1 MVFKGDTAM
10 SARKQESADTS
21 HHYTAKLWRQTLAAL
36 RGRERL
42 AVIRSERL
50 TQRIAGIISAPDG
63 DPAGKARAIEL
74 GMAYLEMDDAAKLQF
89 FRTLAKEFDADPAA
103 VEAAGR
109 RLTAATEPE
118 ERVAAEL
125 ELRQALLPPRVEL
138 FRQLN
143 LLPDGFRFLINMR
156 ADLLPHT
163 RGDASLRKLDED
175 LKTLLASW
183 FDVGLL
189 NLVEITWDSPASL
202 LEKLMEY
209 EAVHEIR
216 SWDDMKHRLYSD
228 RRCFGFFHSK
238 LPNTPLIFVEVAL
251 VNGMAGNIQKLLD
264 PSALPLRPE
273 DADTAIFY
281 SISNTQKGLSGIR
294 LGNFL
299 IKTVVE
305 KLGGELNS
313 LKNFATLSPAPGF
326 MNWLADPAQSQTLTG
341 ILSEKECTS
350 LMDLANNN
358 RAHEGLLALLRTRW
372 HEDRKLARALKEPL
386 MKLCAEYIIRT
397 KRNGHALDPVT
408 HFHMTNGARLERINW
423 LADTSPNGMR
433 QSAGIML
440 NYKYDPASIA
450 ANHAKYATRGYIG
463 TSREARQWLA

>member
-1 MVFKGDTAM
+1 MSAAKNGYGDTA
-10 SARKQESADTS
+10 
-21 HHYTAKLWRQTLAAL
+21 HHYTVKLWRQTLATL

-42 AVIRSERL
+42 AEIRGERL

-63 DPAGKARAIEL
+63 DPSGKARAIEL
-74 GMAYLEMDDAAKLQF
+74 GMDYLEMDDAAKLLF
-89 FRTLAKEFDADPAA
+89 FRTLAAEFDADREA

-109 RLTAATEPE
+109 RLAAAAEPE
-118 ERVAAEL
+118 ERVSAEL
-125 ELRQALLPPRVEL
+125 ELRAALQPPRVEL

-163 RGDASLRKLDED
+163 RTDAALRKLDED
-175 LKTLLASW
+175 LKALLASW

-216 SWDDMKHRLYSD
+216 SWQDMKHRLYSD

-238 LPNTPLIFVEVAL
+238 LLNTPLIFVEVAL

-305 KLGGELNS
+305 KLSGELNN
-313 LKNFATLSPAPGF
+313 LKHFATLSPAPGF
-326 MNWLADPAQSQTLTG
+326 MNWLTAPEQADTLAK
-341 ILSEKECTS
+341 ILSEKECTL
-350 LMDLANNN
+350 LMDLSNNN
-358 RAHEGLLALLRTRW
+358 RAHEGLLTLLRTRW
-372 HEDRKLARALKEPL
+372 HEDRKLVRALKDPL
-386 MKLCAEYIIRT
+386 MKLCAQYIIRS

-423 LADTSPNGMR
+423 LADTSSNGMK
-433 QSAGIML
+433 QSAGMML

-450 ANHAKYATRGYIG
+450 ANHAKYSTRGYIG
-463 TSREARQWLA
+463 TSRDARQWLT